1 MAADQSRERTSNLPE
16 REARLRRAAARRG
29 LAIAKSSQQEASA
42 GYRIVDPQT
51 DAVVHDGTSGDYSLT
66 IEQAEAFLGDPRN
79 TQSIDIG
86 NLNAA
91 NDE

>member
-1 MAADQSRERTSNLPE
+1 MAPDQSRETTSNLSA
-16 REARLRRAAARRG
+16 REARLRRAAGRRG
-29 LAIAKSSQQEASA
+29 LAIAKSSQLGASA

-51 DAVVHDGTSGDYSLT
+51 DVVVHDGTSGDYSLT
-66 IEQAEAFLGDPRN
+66 IEQAEAFLGDSSN

>member
-1 MAADQSRERTSNLPE
+1 
-16 REARLRRAAARRG
+16 
-29 LAIAKSSQQEASA
+29 
-42 GYRIVDPQT
+42 VDPQT

>member
-1 MAADQSRERTSNLPE
+1 
-16 REARLRRAAARRG
+16 
-29 LAIAKSSQQEASA
+29 
-42 GYRIVDPQT
+42 VDPQT

-66 IEQAEAFLGDPRN
+66 IEQAEAFLGDPSN